1 MTGRMLY
8 AAAITLVL
16 LALQATRGGAQSET
30 VDLLLRLRSGEVVYY
45 NVTASTQ
52 TSIELAP
59 VRQSAEAQ
67 VQAREAHRVLN
78 VDATG
83 VALVEAVLEDLRV
96 TVDGKVEEQI
106 DEPWMLR
113 VQPNGKVVDARPGL
127 PEDFP
132 VALPGRP
139 VAVND
144 SWSRDL
150 PIEEA
155 GVTGRGTATFTLA
168 SIEQTA
174 GGRIAR
180 IQHRTDGTVTG
191 GSGVPLPPGSQGRA
205 GGTVRGSGELEWAVD
220 QGRMLRASN
229 EVTIDVQA
237 EVTGEGQTAQ
247 VRIVVRIRTTHSPLP
262 ASSVSAPTVPAELL
276 ISPGRGIGD
285 ITFELAL
292 AEVNARLGASTARDT
307 GDLYS
312 ASSVRWP
319 NRRAGFVDPS
329 DPNKLIGLETADRR
343 HRTER
348 GLGFGSSEGAV
359 LLAHGMSPARVEM
372 MIPNLGGA
380 KLLIYD
386 DQGIAYAITS
396 DESHARAGP
405 EHAPVGAVDWVIVFP
420 PGNAAR
426 IFRMP

>member
-292 AEVNARLGASTARDT
+292 G
-307 GDLYS
+307 
-312 ASSVRWP
+312 
-319 NRRAGFVDPS
+319 
-329 DPNKLIGLETADRR
+329 
-343 HRTER
+343 R
-348 GLGFGSSEGAV
+348 GK
-359 LLAHGMSPARVEM
+359 R
-372 MIPNLGGA
+372 
-380 KLLIYD
+380 
-386 DQGIAYAITS
+386 
-396 DESHARAGP
+396 
-405 EHAPVGAVDWVIVFP
+405 P
-420 PGNAAR
+420 PGSFNR
-426 IFRMP
+426 P